1 VDSLDGMYDLF
12 VVGLSQNG
20 RRVFGEVGGV
30 IAR

>member
-1 VDSLDGMYDLF
+1 VDSLDATYDLF
-12 VVGLSQNG
+12 VLGPSQNG